1 MCGWNT
7 HCSGIEIKTNQIPF
21 LFLALDLPPAP
32 LYQDEAEKNIIP
44 QVPLTTILQK
54 YDGKQ
59 VQVGLD
65 GYEMGCMHEADRL
78 LLQ

>member
-1 MCGWNT
+1 MRIEVKYWKL
-7 HCSGIEIKTNQIPF
+7 IVFKVLIVLAEIKTNQIPF

-59 VQVGLD
+59 VQV
-65 GYEMGCMHEADRL
+65 
-78 LLQ
+78 

>member
-1 MCGWNT
+1 MRIEVKYWK
-7 HCSGIEIKTNQIPF
+7 IIVFKVLIVLAEIKTNQIPF

-59 VQVGLD
+59 VQV
-65 GYEMGCMHEADRL
+65 
-78 LLQ
+78 